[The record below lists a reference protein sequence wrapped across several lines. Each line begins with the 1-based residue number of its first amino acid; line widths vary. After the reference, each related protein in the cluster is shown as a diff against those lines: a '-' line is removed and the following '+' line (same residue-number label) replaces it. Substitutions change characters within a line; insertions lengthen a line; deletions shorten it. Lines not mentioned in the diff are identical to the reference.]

1 VLVAHVWFIGREL
14 DLGRRPSRWSS
25 EKGSGVPEG
34 LLSALPLIPGARPV
48 DKELAVAPVV
58 AFRKVVPPPPVAAG
72 VLDTDGGAGLTGDGL
87 SCFFISLMDFGRP
100 NTLLS
105 SPPMSLRSAPRASLL
120 LLAPP
125 VAERIVPQ

>member
-1 VLVAHVWFIGREL
+1 M
-14 DLGRRPSRWSS
+14 
-25 EKGSGVPEG
+25 PEG
-34 LLSALPLIPGARPV
+34 LLSALSLILGARPV
-48 DKELAVAPVV
+48 NEELAGAPVV
-58 AFRKVVPPPPVAAG
+58 AFRKVVPPPVAAG
-72 VLDTDGGAGLTGDGL
+72 VLDADGCAGLMDDELG
-87 SCFFISLMDFGRP
+87 CFFISLMDFGRP